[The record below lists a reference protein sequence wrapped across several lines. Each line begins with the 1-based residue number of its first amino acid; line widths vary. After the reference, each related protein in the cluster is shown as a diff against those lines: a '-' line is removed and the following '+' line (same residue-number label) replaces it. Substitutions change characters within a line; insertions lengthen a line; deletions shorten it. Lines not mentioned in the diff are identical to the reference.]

1 MFPTNISSTQ
11 HPAAIQPGRGFF
23 MSEIRS
29 PERGKQLQSV
39 KRGEQVTRA
48 AVSPDEA
55 ALMVGLSRSRIY
67 QLIGSGELRSI
78 KVGRRRLVPMSAIS
92 ELLGEA
98 A

>member
-1 MFPTNISSTQ
+1 MQEQSSL
-11 HPAAIQPGRGFF
+11 ADR
-23 MSEIRS
+23 RS
-29 PERGKQLQSV
+29 VQAV
-39 KRGEQVTRA
+39 KRGEQVARA

>member
-1 MFPTNISSTQ
+1 MIHRDATRMAWQQAVKGGESAT
-11 HPAAIQPGRGFF
+11 
-23 MSEIRS
+23 S
-29 PERGKQLQSV
+29 PERGKQLQQAGQV
-39 KRGEQVTRA
+39 KRA

>member
-1 MFPTNISSTQ
+1 MQ
-11 HPAAIQPGRGFF
+11 QAGQVKRAAI
-23 MSEIRS
+23 
-29 PERGKQLQSV
+29 
-39 KRGEQVTRA
+39 
-48 AVSPDEA
+48 SPDEA

>member
-1 MFPTNISSTQ
+1 MPETK
-11 HPAAIQPGRGFF
+11 
-23 MSEIRS
+23 S
-29 PERGKQLQSV
+29 PERGKQLQAV
-39 KRGEQVTRA
+39 KRGEQVARA

>member
-1 MFPTNISSTQ
+1 
-11 HPAAIQPGRGFF
+11 
-23 MSEIRS
+23 
-29 PERGKQLQSV
+29 
-39 KRGEQVTRA
+39 
-48 AVSPDEA
+48 
-55 ALMVGLSRSRIY
+55 MVGLSRSRIY